1 MQLSDNSQF
10 TISLFSL
17 WNFQSHCGLKIT
29 YRYIIW
35 GWTSSLSGSVNRQI
49 NREWHFPLSNMKQK
63 KGSIETHHLLF
74 CSPKPNADL
83 SMQVDLELI
92 MTGPSGLWAAGLP
105 GQQAIGSSLTLG
117 HGPPG
122 LQSTGPPWAVG
133 CGPLSRRPGFSKT
146 PSVEVLSVLIT
157 PLEISNS
164 YNYHQISK
172 GQLSDQ

>member
-1 MQLSDNSQF
+1 
-10 TISLFSL
+10 
-17 WNFQSHCGLKIT
+17 
-29 YRYIIW
+29 
-35 GWTSSLSGSVNRQI
+35 
-49 NREWHFPLSNMKQK
+49 MKQK